1 MNFLKTSQCQS
12 TYNFSMT
19 SQCQITYNT
28 HESFDDCIIYI
39 INVMLII
46 LIVYLFSNVN
56 ISDKQLRCLKC
67 SLGYELAWLV
77 RDQSSWKALII
88 SREDFNIAAPILFR
102 PFRPRCQWVNL
113 TLAEFQ
119 CLISSIFKHNCV
131 WAYSRPCETVW
142 ERSRAKI
149 IDEVKITLYTIIF
162 YKTWP
167 SIHLK
172 HCD

>member
-102 PFRPRCQWVNL
+102 PFRPRIQD
-113 TLAEFQ
+113 
-119 CLISSIFKHNCV
+119 H
-131 WAYSRPCETVW
+131 
-142 ERSRAKI
+142 AKLFGS
-149 IDEVKITLYTIIF
+149 VVGQKL
-162 YKTWP
+162 KTRWRGENNP
-167 SIHLK
+167 VYNYLL
-172 HCD
+172 